1 MKELF
6 KTENYGAPILLLEYN
21 IDADTR
27 SVYNAWT
34 EIEIFKK
41 WFCPTGFTIAK
52 AALDAKPGGCFRIH
66 MRSPE
71 GDIYPTKG
79 EYILLDKPHRI
90 VYKDSWDDN
99 RPQND
104 PTIAE
109 VIFEAVGDKT
119 KLKLYSSFV
128 TEKQK
133 DEVLKSGIVDGWKMF
148 FENLNKVLKK

>member
-6 KTENYGAPILLLEYN
+6 KTENYGSPILLLEYK
-21 IDADTR
+21 IDADTA
-27 SVYNAWT
+27 SVYKAWT
-34 EIEIFKK
+34 ELEIFKK
-41 WFCPTGFTIAK
+41 WFCPTGFSIAH
-52 AALDAKPGGCFRIH
+52 AELDARPGGYFRIH

-79 EYILLDKPHRI
+79 EYILLDEPYRI

-104 PTIAE
+104 PIIAE
-109 VIFEAVGDKT
+109 VVFDALGDKT
-119 KLKLYSSFV
+119 NIKLFSSFA
-128 TEKQK
+128 TQKQQ
-133 DEVLKSGIVDGWKMF
+133 DEVLKSGNVDGWKMF

>member
-1 MKELF
+1 MKALF
-6 KTENYGAPILLLEYN
+6 KTENYLDPILVLEYT

-27 SVYNAWT
+27 SVYKAWT
-34 EIEIFKK
+34 DLEIFKK
-41 WFCPTGFTIAK
+41 WFCPTGFTIAR
-52 AALDAKPGGCFRIH
+52 AELDAKPGGYFRIH

-71 GDIYPTKG
+71 GEIYPTKG

-90 VYKDSWDDN
+90 VYKDSWDDD

-109 VIFEAVGDKT
+109 VVFEAVGDKT
-119 KLKLYSSFV
+119 KLKLYSSFAS
-128 TEKQK
+128 EKQK
-133 DEVLKSGIVDGWKMF
+133 DKVLTSGIADGWKMF